1 MKLIVFYFTG
11 TTVFVGANQH
21 ALSART
27 SLAFM
32 TLPAHGVTCGNQACM
47 VLYVNAVER
56 VVAEEKAVFRATKT
70 RIKVVSSHLG
80 QSNT

>member
-1 MKLIVFYFTG
+1 
-11 TTVFVGANQH
+11 
-21 ALSART
+21 
-27 SLAFM
+27 
-32 TLPAHGVTCGNQACM
+32 M

>member
-1 MKLIVFYFTG
+1 
-11 TTVFVGANQH
+11 
-21 ALSART
+21 
-27 SLAFM
+27 
-32 TLPAHGVTCGNQACM
+32 M

-56 VVAEEKAVFRATKT
+56 VVAEEKAVFRATNT